1 MTAPTILVADDE
13 PHLLLLVVVTLRK
26 DGYRIIEAHDG
37 GEALDLARAERP
49 DMIVLDAMMPHLSGF
64 DVCATLRDDGSID
77 PQPYVL
83 MLTAAGQDD
92 DRARAA
98 AAGVDEFLTKPF
110 SPSKLRTRVR
120 EVLVERGAAVPAA
133 DA

>member
-1 MTAPTILVADDE
+1 MTPPTILVADDE

-37 GEALDLARAERP
+37 GEALDLARSERP

-64 DVCATLRDDGSID
+64 DVCAMLRDDAGID
-77 PQPYVL
+77 PQPFVL
-83 MLTAAGQDD
+83 MLTAAGQDG

-98 AAGVDEFLTKPF
+98 EAGVDEFMTKPF

-120 EVLVERGAAVPAA
+120 EVLVERGAAVPAV